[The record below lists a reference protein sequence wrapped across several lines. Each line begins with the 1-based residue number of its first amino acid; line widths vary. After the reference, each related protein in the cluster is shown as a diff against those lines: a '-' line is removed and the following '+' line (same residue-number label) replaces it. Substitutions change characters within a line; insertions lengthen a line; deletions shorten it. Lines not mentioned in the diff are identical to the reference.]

1 MPKRPFGGWHILP
14 PFADIVYH
22 EVFTWPPETWKQLL
36 LHPKKIEKHGFFF
49 VLFCL
54 LSYCFLFCKFSIH
67 FYHFSTEILIHL
79 LLACGKSCYVK
90 EINTLSVIGI
100 AHISAIY
107 HLIFEFVS
115 RNLGHV
121 KNVYS
126 YVVKFISCVP
136 WLSST
141 QNLSE
146 IIFKISPFLLVLC
159 YGLDVCVPLKW
170 EKEYVKAVYC
180 HPAYLTYM

>member
-1 MPKRPFGGWHILP
+1 M
-14 PFADIVYH
+14 
-22 EVFTWPPETWKQLL
+22 VFDRACLGVVSTSRQTP
-36 LHPKKIEKHGFFF
+36 H
-49 VLFCL
+49 LFSICIFHL
-54 LSYCFLFCKFSIH
+54 LSEVEHLSPVLRNQYCFLFCKFSIH